1 MSDEPFRGLAL
12 RAVLVQFAAVFVRF
26 FAITLLLFACA
37 IARAAEAEG
46 RVLKVLVHHLDIE
59 GRQSLSPSLYER
71 DAYQAFLRKHP
82 EKVSGV
88 RFDVQWKAKHADA
101 ARLKLRL
108 EAIGARASLKE
119 PFVLDVPVKPD
130 RWGGTWS
137 ALTMDKEVFAR
148 FGEPAA
154 WRITLWEGDRMIA
167 EQKSFV
173 W

>member
-1 MSDEPFRGLAL
+1 MRLF
-12 RAVLVQFAAVFVRF
+12 AV
-26 FAITLLLFACA
+26 ILLLLAGLPG
-37 IARAAEAEG
+37 RAAEAEG
-46 RVLKVLVHHLDIE
+46 RVLKVLMHHLDLE

-88 RFDVQWKAKHADA
+88 RFDVQWKARHADA
-101 ARLKLRL
+101 TKLRLKL
-108 EAIGARASLKE
+108 EAIGSRTSLKE
-119 PFVLDVPVKPD
+119 PFVIEAPVKPD

-137 ALTMDKEVFAR
+137 ALPMDKEVFTR

-154 WRITLWEGDRMIA
+154 WRITLWEGDKMIA